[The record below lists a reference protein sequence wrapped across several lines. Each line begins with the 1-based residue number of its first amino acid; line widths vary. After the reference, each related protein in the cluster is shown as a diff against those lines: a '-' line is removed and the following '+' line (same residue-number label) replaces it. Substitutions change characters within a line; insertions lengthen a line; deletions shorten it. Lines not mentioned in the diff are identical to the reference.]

1 MSVWDF
7 IREAYL
13 GTYATLMQNWPWLFI
28 VAALIIIVGLVLS
41 DWRSDAKE
49 LQPDTLTPAQK
60 DALRAWVM
68 RQKMPPAPEMVEL
81 AQEWLNECRDAE
93 TKERFDNPS

>member
-13 GTYATLMQNWPWLFI
+13 GTYAMLMQNWPWLFI

-41 DWRSDAKE
+41 DWHSDAKE
-49 LQPDTLTPAQK
+49 SRPDTLSPVQK

-68 RQKMPPAPEMVEL
+68 RQKMPPNAPEMVEL
-81 AQEWLNECRDAE
+81 AQEWLTLCRDAE
-93 TKERFDNPS
+93 TKERGEM